1 MPALGNPTRADL
13 RGRVRV
19 FIDEVTQANF
29 TDTSINYA
37 LNEAQQR
44 VAVEIAQAT
53 EDYFVNPV
61 PVSITIQNNVA
72 QYALAADCYKPIKVV
87 DSATGLRIPYRKFGQ
102 VDQAPAIASTP
113 LFGNGYFSPY
123 SFSMLGNF
131 LVFNPTPTDTSFTPQ
146 YWYVPVL
153 PDMTSDAD
161 SSSIPR
167 PFVDLLCLDAAID
180 MLIQDEDD
188 ISPLQG
194 KFNYRWA
201 QMIKASRDRQQQEPR
216 RVTRS
221 GY

>member
-61 PVSITIQNNVA
+61 PVTITILNNVA

-87 DSATGLRIPYRKFGQ
+87 DSNTGLRIPYRKFGQ

-153 PDMTSDAD
+153 PDMTSDTD
-161 SSSIPR
+161 NSSIPR